1 MIAIVLKS
9 FSKVYGSAGGRAGVI
24 LAQPELI
31 EWLSKCGTQFA
42 LSKLAQ
48 AGAAAAMRDTEHG
61 VYVKEKVAQSRS
73 YLQEELKK
81 LGCKVY
87 DSQTNFIFFDPLVD
101 PVELSMK
108 LSLIHIFYDT
118 GGELCGVHQKGTFF
132 RF

>member
-1 MIAIVLKS
+1 
-9 FSKVYGSAGGRAGVI
+9 
-24 LAQPELI
+24 
-31 EWLSKCGTQFA
+31 
-42 LSKLAQ
+42 
-48 AGAAAAMRDTEHG
+48 MRDTEHG

-108 LSLIHIFYDT
+108 MMEKGIMISAQAGASRVSVHT
-118 GGELCGVHQKGTFF
+118 MEMCELFIRYLTEILQDLRK
-132 RF
+132 